1 MVVRPRRIPQP
12 KIDPALADR
21 LPPGQFPAR
30 RLPVLH
36 CGTVPEF
43 DPAAWNLCVDG
54 LVDQPLLFTWE
65 TFQTLPTVAITAD
78 MHCVT
83 RWSKLDNTWEGV
95 PFREI
100 IRRTMPSPAAR
111 FVLVHCDGD
120 YMEDLP
126 LAAVDDDDVLLATR
140 QNGEPL
146 TPEHGFPLRLVVPK
160 RYAWKSA
167 KWLRG
172 VEFVAEDRPGFWE
185 HYGYHMNADPWREER
200 FAEQP

>member
-1 MVVRPRRIPQP
+1 MVVRPRRIRQP
-12 KIDPALADR
+12 TVDSALADR

-36 CGTVPEF
+36 HGNVPGF
-43 DPAAWNLCVDG
+43 DSATWNFRISG
-54 LVDQPLLFTWE
+54 LVAQPLDFTWQ
-65 TFQTLPTVAITAD
+65 TFHELPTTTVTAD

-100 IRRTMPSPAAR
+100 LRRAEPSPQAR

-120 YMEDLP
+120 YTENLP

-140 QNGEPL
+140 HNGEPL
-146 TPEHGFPLRLVVPK
+146 TPQHGYPLRLVVPK

-167 KWLRG
+167 KWLRA
-172 VEFVAEDRPGFWE
+172 VEFVAEDEPGFWE
-185 HYGYHMNADPWREER
+185 RYGYHMNADPWREER
-200 FAEQP
+200 FAE